1 VIDIHTTDDP
11 QSPPSDQQPATSPLS
26 IFHSA
31 LGMPPPKPPKPV
43 RTLFGSKKPAP
54 PQPILSSKNRGVYA
68 LIVANER
75 STRLRYQSC
84 DIFISVAMFLQIIVG
99 ATVTAFGAGSANH
112 TLITVFG
119 AANTALAS
127 LLAVLK
133 SQGLPNRLR
142 QDWNGWRELKEYVE
156 ERERALEMWASG
168 RVKDADNGK
177 GKEID
182 IWAEIK
188 NIEARYNAVRL
199 TAEANRPDTY
209 IKVPAETSSE
219 K

>member
-1 VIDIHTTDDP
+1 
-11 QSPPSDQQPATSPLS
+11 
-26 IFHSA
+26 
-31 LGMPPPKPPKPV
+31 
-43 RTLFGSKKPAP
+43 
-54 PQPILSSKNRGVYA
+54 
-68 LIVANER
+68 
-75 STRLRYQSC
+75 
-84 DIFISVAMFLQIIVG
+84 MFLQIVVG

-142 QDWNGWRELKEYVE
+142 QDWNGWRELREYVE
-156 ERERALEMWASG
+156 ERERAVERWVSG
-168 RVKDADNGK
+168 RERDVANSK

-182 IWAEIK
+182 IWAEVR

-199 TAEANRPDTY
+199 TAEANRPDSY
-209 IKVPAETSSE
+209 IRVPPTLHLGSE
-219 K
+219 GTGNGHENVV